1 MRKSMSK
8 IHLAKSGRDQEGHVS
23 VRHRGGGSKRFLRA
37 IDFKRDKLN
46 LPAKVI
52 AIEYDPNR
60 TAKIALLHYQDG
72 EKRYILAPNELIIGQ
87 TVVSAEE
94 AEIKA
99 GNSLPL
105 FRIPIG
111 TAVHN
116 VELKKGKGGQIIR
129 SAGTAAFVL
138 THEEKY
144 TQVKLPSGE
153 VRKISNDCFATVGQI
168 GFLEKK
174 LKKLGKAG
182 ASRWRGVRPKVRGT
196 AQNPR
201 SHPHGGGE
209 GRSGIGMPGPKT
221 FSGRPAV
228 GKTRKKKKYSDKMIV
243 SRRKK

>member
-1 MRKSMSK
+1 MIKSMSK
-8 IHLAKSGRDQEGHVS
+8 IHLAKSGRDQQGHVS

-52 AIEYDPNR
+52 SIEYDPNR

-72 EKRYILAPNELIIGQ
+72 EKRYILAPDGLAIGE
-87 TVVSAEE
+87 TVITGEE
-94 AEIKA
+94 AEIKV
-99 GNSLPL
+99 GNCLPL
-105 FRIPIG
+105 RKIPIG
-111 TAVHN
+111 TSIHN
-116 VELKKGKGGQIIR
+116 VELMKGKGGQIIR
-129 SAGTAAFVL
+129 SAGATAFVL

-153 VRKISNDCFATVGQI
+153 VRKIANNCFATIGQI
-168 GFLEKK
+168 GFLENK
-174 LKKLGKAG
+174 LKKIGKAG
-182 ASRWRGVRPKVRGT
+182 ANRWRGVRPTVRGT

-221 FSGRPAV
+221 FAGRSAV
-228 GKTRKKKKYSDKMIV
+228 GKTRKKKKYSDKMII
-243 SRRKK
+243 SRR

>member
-1 MRKSMSK
+1 MRKSMTK
-8 IHLAKSGRDQEGHVS
+8 ILLTKSGRDQKGHVS
-23 VRHRGGGSKRFLRA
+23 VRHRGGGSKRFLRQ
-37 IDFKRDKLN
+37 IDFKRNKLN
-46 LPAKVI
+46 LPARVM

-72 EKRYILAPNELIIGQ
+72 EKRYILAPDGLGIGE
-87 TVVSAEE
+87 TVLAGLE
-94 AEIKA
+94 AEIKV

-105 FRIPIG
+105 AKIPIG
-111 TAVHN
+111 TPVHN
-116 VELKKGKGGQIIR
+116 VELAKGKGGQIIR
-129 SAGTAAFVL
+129 SAGTVASIL

-153 VRKISNDCFATVGQI
+153 VRKISNDCFATIGQI

-182 ASRWRGVRPKVRGT
+182 ASRWRGRRPTVRGT
-196 AQNPR
+196 AQNPG

-221 FSGRPAV
+221 FSGRSAV